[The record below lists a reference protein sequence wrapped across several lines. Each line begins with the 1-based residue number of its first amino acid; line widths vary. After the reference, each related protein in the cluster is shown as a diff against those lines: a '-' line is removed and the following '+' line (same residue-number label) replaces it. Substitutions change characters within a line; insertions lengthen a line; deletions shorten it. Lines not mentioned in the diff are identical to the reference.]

1 MATDGIGG
9 VYTPQTLQAI
19 IATYAGADACPSGGT
34 NPGGTTADDFATNGP
49 ASADAGG
56 GDAGGGS
63 FAGGIGCGDAAS
75 LACCGGTS
83 RGKAAA
89 PPAVTGAG
97 AQFDGN

>member
-1 MATDGIGG
+1 MSH
-9 VYTPQTLQAI
+9 
-19 IATYAGADACPSGGT
+19 AGADACPAGGT

-56 GDAGGGS
+56 GGAGGGS